1 MQKIEFTSHKYAT
14 ELIKFLINLSIMRVT
29 RYLESLPSLTYRNLL
44 SISKLVRKQSFG
56 CSRFV

>member
-14 ELIKFLINLSIMRVT
+14 ELIKFLINLSIMRVI